1 MLTLRNKIELLRM
14 LKFNWDL
21 YGAEPLDLNLE
32 RIYYLLDKFKSNPA
46 LYPHHSGDVIAL
58 WEGKESLK
66 ITFSKYFLDENEI
79 LYECERGSTMIKGVC
94 SVGKLDKLINWIA
107 MSKK

>member
-21 YGAEPLDLNLE
+21 YGAESLDLNLE
-32 RIYYLLDKFKSNPA
+32 RIYYLLDKYHVNPT

-58 WEGKESLK
+58 WEGKNSLK
-66 ITFSKYFLDENEI
+66 IIFSKYFLEENEI
-79 LYECERGSTMIKGVC
+79 LYECIKGKTIVNGVC
-94 SVGKLDKLINWIA
+94 TVSKLDKLINWITR
-107 MSKK
+107 